1 MVTVVGSIDNAWKR
15 DKSTFVHHLIFTS
28 DSILMF
34 DLFDK
39 KDVKKEIRSFLMS
52 DPMTLI
58 PGPTQSY
65 AMMVESKKAY
75 REIIDQAIYSGNRIE
90 KEIDSEIARQPP
102 EYKKVDYS
110 GISEIT
116 LKQGKHLHLPKLI
129 IISTEG
135 KIEYNLMHNNYE
147 KKAYIDEQTFNR
159 YKDLMTEVLGEKA
172 TIEG

>member
-28 DSILMF
+28 DSILIF
-34 DLFDK
+34 DLFNK
-39 KDVKKEIRSFLMS
+39 KDVKKEIRQFLMS

-75 REIIDQAIYSGNRIE
+75 REIIGQAIYSGNRIE

-102 EYKKVDYS
+102 EYKEIDYS

>member
-1 MVTVVGSIDNAWKR
+1 
-15 DKSTFVHHLIFTS
+15 
-28 DSILMF
+28 MF

>member
-28 DSILMF
+28 DSILIF

-75 REIIDQAIYSGNRIE
+75 REIIGQAIYSGNRIE